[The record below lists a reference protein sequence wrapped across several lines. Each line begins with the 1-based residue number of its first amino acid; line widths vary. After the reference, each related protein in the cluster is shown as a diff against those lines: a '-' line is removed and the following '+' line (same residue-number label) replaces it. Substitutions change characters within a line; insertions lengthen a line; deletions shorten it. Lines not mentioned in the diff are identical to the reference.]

1 MQRIFLPPGQ
11 FQGDAARISGAD
23 HLHLARVMR
32 AKVGEKV
39 VLLNGAGQ
47 AFAAVV
53 TEIGK
58 NETTARIE
66 NAVEMPPE
74 PPIYITI
81 AQALGKGDKFEQVV
95 QRGTEAGAS
104 AFIPIRAERS
114 VADIPAAKIPDRL
127 ERWRQIAKGAAEQ
140 SGRSR
145 IAEIGEPLTFMQLTK
160 QAQADEIPLLI
171 LHTDGNA
178 PSLRAVL
185 EAGLTQAP
193 RVILAV
199 GPEGGWS
206 AAEVSAALASNHTAV
221 TLGPRILRTETAALV
236 AISQILY
243 ASEGIRD

>member
-11 FQGDAARISGAD
+11 FQGDTARITGAD
-23 HLHLARVMR
+23 HAHLARVMR

-39 VLLNGAGQ
+39 VLLDGTGQ

-53 TEIGK
+53 VEIGK
-58 NETTARIE
+58 IETMARIKGMV
-66 NAVEMPPE
+66 AMPPE
-74 PPIYITI
+74 PLIYITV

-95 QRGTEAGAS
+95 QHGTEAGAS
-104 AFIPIRAERS
+104 AFVPIRAERS
-114 VADIPAAKIPDRL
+114 VADIPAAKVADRL

-145 IAEIGEPLTFMQLTK
+145 IAEIGELQTLSQLAK
-160 QAQADEIPLLI
+160 QAQAEEIPLLI
-171 LHTDGNA
+171 LHTNGNA

-185 EAGLTQAP
+185 EAGLAQAP

-206 AAEVSAALASNHTAV
+206 PAEVSTALASNHRAV

-236 AISQILY
+236 AISQISY
-243 ASEGIRD
+243 AVEGVRD